1 MTAGFQGICGKP
13 ARPPSTVKALATGRR
28 VRHQKVVSEQIIE
41 APVDSP
47 AETPQEVPVTFA
59 DLGLSEAVLAGVQKA
74 GYERPTGIQA
84 QAIPVILT
92 GRDVIGSSQTGSGK
106 TAAFAL
112 PILSMLGGPGKLRVL
127 ILEPVR
133 ELAGQVEE
141 QFLKYGGEAG
151 IRSLLIHGGV
161 GYGKQREGLE
171 AGVDVL
177 IATPGRLLDLMQQ
190 RAIDLRHLEILVLD
204 EVDRMLDMG
213 FMPDVRRIVQQCPEK
228 RQTLFFS
235 ATIPPEIASLAAFA
249 LKDPFKVEVGRP
261 SGAATTVSHY
271 FYPVNR
277 LQREE
282 LFLALLKETDF
293 KSVMVFTKT
302 KADADMLAAR
312 VKTQGEYKVAL
323 MHGDIAQKDRSK
335 ALAGFRTGEF
345 DVIIATDVAARGLDV
360 TGVTHVIN
368 YSVPDSPED
377 YVHRIGRTGRAEKEG
392 DAFTILS
399 ADELPAAQAVERLI
413 GQTVERRRLPDFE
426 YQYTT
431 MLDDSKGAQK
441 ALAENLGR
449 GRLRVGKRRR

>member
-1 MTAGFQGICGKP
+1 MRQ
-13 ARPPSTVKALATGRR
+13 RER
-28 VRHQKVVSEQIIE
+28 VSEEIIE
-41 APVDSP
+41 EP
-47 AETPQEVPVTFA
+47 AEQPAEVPVTFA
-59 DLGLSEAVLAGVQKA
+59 DLGLSEAVLAGVTKA

-84 QAIPVILT
+84 QAIPAILE

-112 PILSMLGGPGKLRVL
+112 PVLTKLGGHGKLRVL

-133 ELAGQVEE
+133 ELAAQVEE

-171 AGVDVL
+171 QGVDVL

-190 RAIDLRHLEILVLD
+190 RAVDLRDLEVLILD

-213 FMPDVRRIVQQCPEK
+213 FLPDVRRILQKCPEK

-235 ATIPPEIASLAAFA
+235 ATIPAEIASLAAFA

-261 SGAATTVSHY
+261 RGAATTVSHY

-282 LFLALLKETDF
+282 LFLALLKETEF
-293 KSVMVFTKT
+293 KSVMVFTRT
-302 KADADMLAAR
+302 KSDADLLAAR
-312 VKTQGEYKVAL
+312 VRTQGEYKVAL
-323 MHGDIAQKDRSK
+323 MHGDIAQKDRAK
-335 ALAGFRTGEF
+335 ALSGFRSGEF

-360 TGVTHVIN
+360 SGVTHVIN
-368 YSVPDSPED
+368 YSVPENPED

-392 DAFTILS
+392 DAFTIVS
-399 ADELPAAQAVERLI
+399 ADELLNAQAVERFI
-413 GQTVERRRLPDFE
+413 GQTVERRRLPNFD

-431 MLDDSKGAQK
+431 MLDDSRAAQNSLRE
-441 ALAENLGR
+441 ALGR

>member
-1 MTAGFQGICGKP
+1 MSDHT
-13 ARPPSTVKALATGRR
+13 
-28 VRHQKVVSEQIIE
+28 IE
-41 APVDSP
+41 APEEVP
-47 AETPQEVPVTFA
+47 APVFEETPVTFA
-59 DLGLSEAVLAGVQKA
+59 DLGLSSAVLAGVQKA

-84 QAIPVILT
+84 QAIPVILQ

-151 IRSLLIHGGV
+151 IRSLLVHGGV

-213 FMPDVRRIVQQCPEK
+213 FMPDVRRIVQQCPAK

-249 LKDPFKVEVGRP
+249 LTDPFKVEIGRP

-312 VKTQGEYKVAL
+312 VRTQGEYKVAL
-323 MHGDIAQKDRSK
+323 MHGDIAQKDRTK

-413 GQTVERRRLPDFE
+413 GQTVERRRLPDFP

-441 ALAENLGR
+441 ALADNLGR

>member
-1 MTAGFQGICGKP
+1 MSEPILEV
-13 ARPPSTVKALATGRR
+13 PP
-28 VRHQKVVSEQIIE
+28 
-41 APVDSP
+41 DSP
-47 AETPQEVPVTFA
+47 ADNSQEIPVTFA
-59 DLGLSEAVLAGVQKA
+59 DLGLSEAVLAGVGKA
-74 GYERPTGIQA
+74 GYVKPTGIQA
-84 QAIPVILT
+84 QAIPMILT

-112 PILSMLGGPGKLRVL
+112 PILSMLGAPGKLRVL

-133 ELAGQVEE
+133 ELAAQVEE

-151 IRSLLIHGGV
+151 IRSLLLHGGV

-190 RAIDLRHLEILVLD
+190 RAVDLRHLEILVLD

-261 SGAATTVSHY
+261 SGAAITVSHY

-323 MHGDIAQKDRSK
+323 MHGDIA
-335 ALAGFRTGEF
+335 
-345 DVIIATDVAARGLDV
+345 
-360 TGVTHVIN
+360 
-368 YSVPDSPED
+368 
-377 YVHRIGRTGRAEKEG
+377 
-392 DAFTILS
+392 
-399 ADELPAAQAVERLI
+399 
-413 GQTVERRRLPDFE
+413 
-426 YQYTT
+426 
-431 MLDDSKGAQK
+431 
-441 ALAENLGR
+441 
-449 GRLRVGKRRR
+449 

>member
-1 MTAGFQGICGKP
+1 MSHNQFDK
-13 ARPPSTVKALATGRR
+13 K
-28 VRHQKVVSEQIIE
+28 
-41 APVDSP
+41 
-47 AETPQEVPVTFA
+47 
-59 DLGLSEAVLAGVQKA
+59 SEAWSALFSEPMSDLVKRYTSSVFFDKRLWQADIAG
-74 GYERPTGIQA
+74 
-84 QAIPVILT
+84 
-92 GRDVIGSSQTGSGK
+92 
-106 TAAFAL
+106 
-112 PILSMLGGPGKLRVL
+112 
-127 ILEPVR
+127 
-133 ELAGQVEE
+133 
-141 QFLKYGGEAG
+141 
-151 IRSLLIHGGV
+151 
-161 GYGKQREGLE
+161 
-171 AGVDVL
+171 
-177 IATPGRLLDLMQQ
+177 
-190 RAIDLRHLEILVLD
+190 
-204 EVDRMLDMG
+204 
-213 FMPDVRRIVQQCPEK
+213 
-228 RQTLFFS
+228 
-235 ATIPPEIASLAAFA
+235 SLA
-249 LKDPFKVEVGRP
+249 
-261 SGAATTVSHY
+261 H
-271 FYPVNR
+271 
-277 LQREE
+277 
-282 LFLALLKETDF
+282 
-293 KSVMVFTKT
+293 
-302 KADADMLAAR
+302 ADMLAAR

>member
-1 MTAGFQGICGKP
+1 MGGVDKARVARVVEKLSAGSKYHANALARDARLAEKAARIKAELRALPASALAAFERELAAAAALAEARRDLTRIVCVVDMDAFVHVAPTERTFWVP
-13 ARPPSTVKALATGRR
+13 ARE
-28 VRHQKVVSEQIIE
+28 H
-41 APVDSP
+41 
-47 AETPQEVPVTFA
+47 
-59 DLGLSEAVLAGVQKA
+59 
-74 GYERPTGIQA
+74 
-84 QAIPVILT
+84 
-92 GRDVIGSSQTGSGK
+92 
-106 TAAFAL
+106 
-112 PILSMLGGPGKLRVL
+112 
-127 ILEPVR
+127 EPVR

-190 RAIDLRHLEILVLD
+190 RAIDLRYLEVLVLD

-249 LKDPFKVEVGRP
+249 LKEPFKIEVGRP
-261 SGAATTVSHY
+261 RGAATTVSHY

-323 MHGDIAQKDRSK
+323 MHGDIAQKDRTK

-413 GQTVERRRLPDFE
+413 GQTVERRRLPGEF
-426 YQYTT
+426 
-431 MLDDSKGAQK
+431 
-441 ALAENLGR
+441 LGCVR
-449 GRLRVGKRRR
+449 P

>member
-1 MTAGFQGICGKP
+1 MGASLGGMPLAG
-13 ARPPSTVKALATGRR
+13 GRR
-28 VRHQKVVSEQIIE
+28 LRHLKSVSEHIIE
-41 APVDSP
+41 APVDFP
-47 AETPQEVPVTFA
+47 AEIPQEVAVTFA
-59 DLGLSEAVLAGVQKA
+59 DLGLSESVLAGVQKA

-133 ELAGQVEE
+133 ELASQVEE

-171 AGVDVL
+171 SGVDVL

-190 RAIDLRHLEILVLD
+190 RAINLKDLEVLVLD

-261 SGAATTVSHY
+261 RGAATTVSHY

-277 LQREE
+277 MQREE

-335 ALAGFRTGEF
+335 ALSGFRSGEF

-368 YSVPDSPED
+368 YSVPESPED

-413 GQTVERRRLPDFE
+413 GQTVERRRLPDFP

-441 ALAENLGR
+441 ALSDNLGR

>member
-1 MTAGFQGICGKP
+1 MSEEIIDEPGDQP
-13 ARPPSTVKALATGRR
+13 A
-28 VRHQKVVSEQIIE
+28 
-41 APVDSP
+41 D
-47 AETPQEVPVTFA
+47 VPVTFA
-59 DLGLSEAVLAGVQKA
+59 DLGLSEAVLAGVRKA

-84 QAIPVILT
+84 QAIPVILE

-112 PILSMLGGPGKLRVL
+112 PVLSKLGSHGKLRVL

-133 ELAGQVEE
+133 ELAAQVEE

-171 AGVDVL
+171 SGVDVL

-190 RAIDLRHLEILVLD
+190 RAIDLRDLEVLILD

-213 FMPDVRRIVQQCPEK
+213 FLPDVRRIVQKCPEK

-235 ATIPPEIASLAAFA
+235 ATIPAEIASLAAFA
-249 LKDPFKVEVGRP
+249 LKDPFKIEVGRP
-261 SGAATTVSHY
+261 RGAATTVSHY

-282 LFLALLKETDF
+282 LFLALLKETEF
-293 KSVMVFTKT
+293 KSVMVFTRT
-302 KADADMLAAR
+302 KSDADLLAAR
-312 VKTQGEYKVAL
+312 VKSQGAYKVAL
-323 MHGDIAQKDRSK
+323 MHGDIAQKDRAK
-335 ALAGFRTGEF
+335 ALSGFRTGEF

-360 TGVTHVIN
+360 SGVTHVIN
-368 YSVPDSPED
+368 YSVPENPED

-392 DAFTILS
+392 DAFTIVS
-399 ADELPAAQAVERLI
+399 ADELQNAQAVERFI
-413 GQTVERRRLPDFE
+413 GQTVERRRLPNFE

-431 MLDDSKGAQK
+431 MLDDSRAAQNSLK
-441 ALAENLGR
+441 EALGR
-449 GRLRVGKRRR
+449 GRLRVGKKRR

>member
-1 MTAGFQGICGKP
+1 M
-13 ARPPSTVKALATGRR
+13 
-28 VRHQKVVSEQIIE
+28 
-41 APVDSP
+41 
-47 AETPQEVPVTFA
+47 
-59 DLGLSEAVLAGVQKA
+59 
-74 GYERPTGIQA
+74 
-84 QAIPVILT
+84 
-92 GRDVIGSSQTGSGK
+92 
-106 TAAFAL
+106 
-112 PILSMLGGPGKLRVL
+112 
-127 ILEPVR
+127 
-133 ELAGQVEE
+133 
-141 QFLKYGGEAG
+141 
-151 IRSLLIHGGV
+151 

>member
-1 MTAGFQGICGKP
+1 M
-13 ARPPSTVKALATGRR
+13 
-28 VRHQKVVSEQIIE
+28 
-41 APVDSP
+41 
-47 AETPQEVPVTFA
+47 
-59 DLGLSEAVLAGVQKA
+59 SEAVLAGVRKA

-84 QAIPVILT
+84 QAIPVILE

-112 PILSMLGGPGKLRVL
+112 PVLSKLGSHGKLRVL

-133 ELAGQVEE
+133 ELAAQVEE

-171 AGVDVL
+171 SGVDVL

-190 RAIDLRHLEILVLD
+190 RAIDLRDLEVLILD

-213 FMPDVRRIVQQCPEK
+213 FLPDVRRIVQKCPEK

-235 ATIPPEIASLAAFA
+235 ATIPAEIASLAAFA
-249 LKDPFKVEVGRP
+249 LKDPFKIEVGRP
-261 SGAATTVSHY
+261 RGAATTVSHY

-282 LFLALLKETDF
+282 LFLALLKETEF
-293 KSVMVFTKT
+293 KSVMVFTRT
-302 KADADMLAAR
+302 KSDADLLAAR
-312 VKTQGEYKVAL
+312 VKSQGAYKVAL
-323 MHGDIAQKDRSK
+323 MHGDIAQKDRAK
-335 ALAGFRTGEF
+335 ALSGFRTGEF

-360 TGVTHVIN
+360 SGVTHVIN
-368 YSVPDSPED
+368 YSVPENPED

-392 DAFTILS
+392 DAFTIVS
-399 ADELPAAQAVERLI
+399 ADELQNAQAVERFI
-413 GQTVERRRLPDFE
+413 GQTVERRRLPNFE

-431 MLDDSKGAQK
+431 MLDDSRAAQNSLK
-441 ALAENLGR
+441 EALGR
-449 GRLRVGKRRR
+449 GRLRVGKKRR